1 MCIKVNLLYFRCI
14 LFTYILFPEGKKG
27 CDIMSNDF
35 EFRKHMRDRKRK
47 QKRNRTIAVSLLSII
62 IITVL
67 SLCVKGIFTKISK
80 NRTEEG
86 EFIFNGYVYPMPAE
100 KNTDILADAVKA
112 DGVKKAYLTFDDGPN
127 NSVTPQVL
135 DVLRKYDVK
144 ATFFLVGSLIEK
156 YPDMARRL
164 YDEGHCLANHS
175 YNHNYS
181 ELYADEQSFMNQMN
195 QTEELIFK
203 TTCNDKYPKIM
214 RFPGGGY
221 NAGKHGEA
229 KQKYKESLK
238 VSGYRYCDWNS
249 LTGDAEKQSPSEEYV
264 TERLMATV
272 KEKEDVVV
280 LMHDAIAKSVT
291 ARALPGIIEYLI
303 SQGYTF
309 DTLDN
314 V

>member
-1 MCIKVNLLYFRCI
+1 
-14 LFTYILFPEGKKG
+14 
-27 CDIMSNDF
+27 MSNDF

-47 QKRNRTIAVSLLSII
+47 QKRNRAILLSLLSLI

-67 SLCVKGIFTKISK
+67 LLCVKGIFTKISK
-80 NRTEEG
+80 NRQEETD
-86 EFIFNGYVYPMPAE
+86 FIFNGYIYPMPAE
-100 KNTDILADAVKA
+100 KNTDILVDAVKA
-112 DGVKKAYLTFDDGPN
+112 DGVKKAYITFDDGPN

-135 DVLRKYDVK
+135 DILRRYNAK

-175 YNHNYS
+175 YNHNYP
-181 ELYADEQSFMNQMN
+181 ELYADEQSFMNQIN
-195 QTEELIFK
+195 QTEDLIYK
-203 TTCNDKYPKIM
+203 ITCNNYYPKII

-221 NAGKHGEA
+221 NAGTYGEA

-238 VSGYRYCDWNS
+238 TAGYRYCDWNS
-249 LTGDAEKQSPSEEYV
+249 LTGDAEKKSPSEDYV
-264 TERLMATV
+264 MERLKTTV
-272 KEKEDVVV
+272 KGKEDVVI

-291 ARALPGIIEYLI
+291 AKALPQIIEYLI
-303 SQGYTF
+303 SQGYAF

-314 V
+314 I